1 MAPPTAQELFNRN
14 VEYKDTHPPI
24 PSFEELYASGDQAAT
39 VAVITCADPRC
50 IPENFLKLNV
60 GEAVILRNAG
70 SNIHE
75 AMRSLIAIDCLIGL
89 KEIMVV
95 NHTDC
100 GATVFRNDSIRTV
113 LKERVPGKNEEVD
126 AMKFGEITTYG
137 YFCCVPH
144 ALRLTFMQFA
154 RRYSTSKHK
163 IPEGIAVPAPRIEGW
178 HNWLCLR
185 LEKRIFATHRVNG
198 GEKIN
203 KVLE

>member
-126 AMKFGEITTYG
+126 AMKFGEITTSQEDTVRASIKFLKESPFLRQELKAGTTG
-137 YFCCVPH
+137 YVYD
-144 ALRLTFMQFA
+144 LRKGSLQL
-154 RRYSTSKHK
+154 
-163 IPEGIAVPAPRIEGW
+163 IE
-178 HNWLCLR
+178 
-185 LEKRIFATHRVNG
+185 
-198 GEKIN
+198 
-203 KVLE
+203 